1 MYCYRCFSHHCD
13 KWPHRCDSREER
25 LISASGYRWYSLL
38 WQGMSSWRNVIEAI
52 AGSSCPQVLDPSAE
66 SVVRTR
72 SRFPFED
79 LALTTFFC
87 DLAHHPKGPTVSPA
101 PLLGDE
107 MFKYLSLSETFPIQ
121 PILCANVITPW
132 IPEAK
137 GIFPLFYCRFAQLL
151 LPWPPTSRDHR
162 KWMVDLFC
170 FGFFI

>member
-1 MYCYRCFSHHCD
+1 
-13 KWPHRCDSREER
+13 
-25 LISASGYRWYSLL
+25 
-38 WQGMSSWRNVIEAI
+38 MSSWRNVIEAI
-52 AGSSCPQVLDPSAE
+52 AGSSCPRVLIHQQR
-66 SVVRTR
+66 VWVRTR

-79 LALTTFFC
+79 LALATDFW

-101 PLLGDE
+101 PPPGDE

-121 PILCANVITPW
+121 TIMCANVIAPW

-170 FGFFI
+170 FGFSFRYRNQEHTQLVYRHTLNSPWWKAKKNSREMKILVSYT